1 MERQIILIGGAV
13 VCVIIFF
20 VVLRFLNIRAMNKRL
35 TQKAQTV
42 STPDELVS
50 ELPKWSIRD
59 RKPSKFWNGNKEF
72 IQVVLLSK
80 VIGTRTFWAVWDGIG
95 LIRTETRAYRV
106 PKNNIYGDI
115 FIWDVD
121 KKQSITEVLQVGE
134 EDAEDSFHEL
144 QVANMYYSIG
154 RIAGSNELDK
164 KIGFIYI
171 LSIFT
176 LLAALGVG
184 VLVFFKTK
192 DISAT
197 MQIILTQVQQVNVP
211 GVQGVP

>member
-1 MERQIILIGGAV
+1 MERQIILIGGALACV
-13 VCVIIFF
+13 VIFF

-42 STPDELVS
+42 STPDELVY
-50 ELPKWSIRD
+50 ELPKWAIRD
-59 RKPSKFWNGNKEF
+59 RKPSKFWNGSKEY

-171 LSIFT
+171 LSILT
-176 LLAALGVG
+176 LLAVLGVG

-197 MQIILTQVQQVNVP
+197 MQIILAQVQQLNIQ
-211 GVQGVP
+211 GVQAVP